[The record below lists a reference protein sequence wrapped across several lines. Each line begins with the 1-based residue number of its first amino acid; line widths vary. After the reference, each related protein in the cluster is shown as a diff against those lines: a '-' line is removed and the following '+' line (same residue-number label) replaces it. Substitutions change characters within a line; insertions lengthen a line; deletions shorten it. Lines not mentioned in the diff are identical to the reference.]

1 MPMDSSLSEY
11 LERVRPAF
19 SSLPEVAGHQIAFA
33 FLSYK
38 LGIYHDAVTRCNQ
51 ALKLL
56 EGRSIPGVLPTS
68 LRIVRER
75 ADALSRSQFD
85 AKLPFLFTKADLPF
99 GIIDPS
105 APVVDADLF
114 QLTNALVILYA
125 AALASSPDDEEALE
139 EQEKYILQLV
149 ATYKTSLKNEG
160 IRGSRG

>member
-1 MPMDSSLSEY
+1 MDRFLSDY

-19 SSLPEVAGHQIAFA
+19 AALPEHAGHQIAFI

-38 LGIYHDAVTRCNQ
+38 LGIYHDAVTRCDQ
-51 ALKLL
+51 ALKLI
-56 EGRSIPGVLPTS
+56 EGQPAPGVIGIS

-75 ADALSRSQFD
+75 ADALSRAQYD

-105 APVVDADLF
+105 APVVDPELF

-125 AALASSPDDEEALE
+125 AALASSPDDEQALE
-139 EQEKYILQLV
+139 EQEKYVLQLL
-149 ATYKTSLKNEG
+149 ATYRKSLTK
-160 IRGSRG
+160 